1 MKEEP
6 ISREAL
12 HERMITELKKAFP
25 DAKISEKGLLLLE
38 IKIDKGYTVLQNFE
52 SLWDEINS
60 GMEVDKSIK
69 NRIDVLLTT
78 CNMEKFLADEKQM
91 LKRALLQIKDENF
104 LTNAKNAQVLK
115 KPFVNDL
122 YTVLS
127 FDFDNFMMFAVEDN
141 MKKAKVDV
149 DALWKAGE
157 KHVEELKVDLWDH
170 TFDAQGCKITVYSNK
185 GAPVMHNLLASP
197 NRIKEITKGKR
208 CVGSLPFRDTL
219 FVTPAISEGETLQAF
234 MAQWMTSQG
243 MIRDHFKP
251 YPISEK
257 PFIIN
262 EDGTVSKM
270 GLPAAAKGSGGVMM
284 AVSVDKETGKKK
296 VEGMMKI
303 E

>member
-1 MKEEP
+1 
-6 ISREAL
+6 
-12 HERMITELKKAFP
+12 MITELKKAFP
-25 DAKISEKGLLLLE
+25 ESKITEKGLLLLE
-38 IKIDKGYTVLQNFE
+38 IKIDKGYTILQNFE

-60 GMEVDKSIK
+60 DMDAEKSIK

-91 LKRALLQIKDENF
+91 LQRALLQVKDEAF
-104 LTNAKNAQVLK
+104 LDNAKNAKVLK
-115 KPFVNDL
+115 KHLVNDL

-141 MKKAKVDV
+141 MKKAKIDT

-157 KHVEELKVDLWDH
+157 KHVEELETNLWNH
-170 TFDAQGCKITVYSNK
+170 AFDAHGCKITVHSNK
-185 GAPVMHNLLASP
+185 GAPMMHNLLASP
-197 NRIKEITKGKR
+197 KRVIEITKGKR

-219 FVTPAISEGETLQAF
+219 FITPAESERETLEAF

-262 EDGTVSKM
+262 TDGTISKM
-270 GLPAAAKGSGGVMM
+270 GLPTGAGGPGVMM
-284 AVSVDKETGKKK
+284 AVSVDKDTGKKK